1 MRSLH
6 RLQFKCSTMCGT
18 GKLEQG
24 GEALVHVGL
33 GDVDIEDQKLPKWI
47 VQGFGQ
53 LEVS

>member
-1 MRSLH
+1 
-6 RLQFKCSTMCGT
+6 MCGT